1 MIAGG
6 LAVLAALACTEPAV
20 DLDWDTSAPSAC
32 NAEAFRAQLDALL
45 AGSAVEGADPLDVRV
60 RLDAQPDGAWRLS
73 VWTNDDAD
81 SIREFESATCE
92 SVVEA
97 AALVVAMELD
107 PLLMDLEPPEEPPT
121 EPVDEP
127 PSPTP
132 DEADTAD
139 ASDGPRPL
147 AVHLGLSAGAFA
159 LGLPNVAGG
168 FGAHLSIGRERWRIE
183 AGGRYRLPTEYRAS
197 DGGGAFQYATAR
209 VGACAIVVH
218 RPKVVVPVCPAFE
231 VGQVYARGVGLDRSV
246 SSRRP
251 WVAARIAPGVEFPV
265 SDWFSVGLRP
275 DVGVVLARE
284 RYTVDGSSTA
294 FRVGAIELGG
304 ALDLRF
310 RLFEGRK

>member
-32 NAEAFRAQLDALL
+32 NAEAFRAQLDGLL
-45 AGSAVEGADPLDVRV
+45 AGSAAEQTEPLEVRV
-60 RLDAQPDGAWRLS
+60 RLDAQRDGAWRLS
-73 VWTNDDAD
+73 VWTHGEAD
-81 SIREFESATCE
+81 SVREFESATCE

-107 PLLMDLEPPEEPPT
+107 PMLMDLEPLEEPI
-121 EPVDEP
+121 EPVDEEP
-127 PSPTP
+127 APAP
-132 DEADTAD
+132 DEPEIAA
-139 ASDGPRPL
+139 ASDEARPL

-168 FGAHLSIGRERWRIE
+168 FGARLSIGRKRWRVE

-209 VGACAIVVH
+209 VSACAVVVH
-218 RPKVVVPVCPAFE
+218 RPKVVVPLCPAVE

-251 WVAARIAPGVEFPV
+251 WVAARIAPGVEFPI
-265 SDWFSVGLRP
+265 SAWFSIGLRP

-304 ALDLRF
+304 VLDLRF